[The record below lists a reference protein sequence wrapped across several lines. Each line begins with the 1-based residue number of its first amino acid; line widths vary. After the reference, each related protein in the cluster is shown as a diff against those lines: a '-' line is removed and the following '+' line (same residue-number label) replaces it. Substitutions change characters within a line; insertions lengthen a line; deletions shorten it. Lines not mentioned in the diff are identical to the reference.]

1 MNKYLIISFILVIVS
16 QILAYLQLQSQFF
29 SIWAKQHPII
39 ISMFGFPIS
48 ILLIYFTKYCSIA
61 FDGQTWPGRLIGFS
75 VGAIVFALLS
85 HYMLNEQ
92 FNTKTLVCLGLSFLI
107 LIIQIFWK

>member
-1 MNKYLIISFILVIVS
+1 MNKPLIIAFILVIVS

-29 SIWAKQHPII
+29 SNWAKQNPII
-39 ISMFGFPIS
+39 IAMFGFPIS

-92 FNTKTLVCLGLSFLI
+92 FNTKTLICLVLSFLI